1 MILVRK
7 RLDLESQPSRA
18 QYLTLNLFC
27 NWAAHIE
34 ITQSMAGLRILGRI
48 NDGLVKSKIASGDEV
63 QTEMS
68 RVVGFDTLY
77 AEFLLFLQNFDL
89 IHEFSDRRVW
99 AVFLGHLIEIV
110 RDVPLTFP
118 PISSLKKG
126 ARKIYDRIVHNP
138 IKPGAGVISMKLS
151 MVDYDKLGAKGF
163 GEQLCIVVRTE
174 DNITIIV
181 PLKIELLV

>member
-1 MILVRK
+1 M
-7 RLDLESQPSRA
+7 
-18 QYLTLNLFC
+18 
-27 NWAAHIE
+27 
-34 ITQSMAGLRILGRI
+34 
-48 NDGLVKSKIASGDEV
+48 GDPYIC
-63 QTEMS
+63 
-68 RVVGFDTLY
+68 R
-77 AEFLLFLQNFDL
+77 
-89 IHEFSDRRVW
+89 EFSDRRVW

-126 ARKIYDRIVHNP
+126 ARNIYDRIVHNP